1 MSEQTAGATKPTLEK
16 SSSLRGLAQRYC
28 SADPRS
34 LGVFRIALGIL
45 LFLDAARRYPDIE
58 SHYANTGW
66 LPNHFMLFRP
76 MSTHLFSLY
85 LTCSTPGQV
94 KVLLALQLLVDL
106 LLLVGFRTRLMHVLA
121 AVLLASLNSRNVMLE
136 NGGWVVLTL
145 LTVWSMFLP
154 LGRRFSVDA
163 LLRSLRERR
172 QTTLSELN
180 APLARD
186 TKPVVSLAVLA
197 LLLQWIAIYAFNA
210 LQKSGAPWRD
220 GTAVYYALH
229 QHGMLTWFGS
239 WLGNSLSL
247 GAIRALS
254 FGALGTEAAVAAL
267 LIFPVKTQ
275 VTRMLAWLLV
285 CLLHLS
291 IASVLHLG
299 TFSWAM
305 IILFFALIPGQAW
318 AMLGARL
325 RARRPERVLVVPSAS
340 PLALSVCRVVKRF
353 DLLERISFRR
363 DEADDSARFAV
374 LDLSSQRRLRGLN
387 ALSSLARALPLGRVT
402 LAWLRLPGI
411 SRLAKKAI
419 RRAERQP
426 EQAASYLELDESTRE
441 HQSEPL
447 PASPAR
453 SFFSRLWSRMGE
465 AAIIVL
471 LLCCASQVLLEN
483 QVVPVWLKPS
493 KRPNWMTAVIVYP
506 RLFQGWSMFA
516 PAPPLDD
523 VAVVVDGRTKDGRHL
538 DPLTGVAPSFD
549 VSARAQHSRNCEWY
563 YFDRHL
569 NEDRFKAYLGGVR
582 DFLKNHH
589 EITGRPQDQ
598 LVAFDVWSVSE
609 AIALPGAAK
618 AAPVKTK
625 VLSYGF
631 VRD

>member
-1 MSEQTAGATKPTLEK
+1 MSQQTAGEEAKPTREK
-16 SSSLRGLAQRYC
+16 STSLGQLALRYS

-34 LGVFRIALGIL
+34 LGLFRIALGLL

-94 KVLLALQLLVDL
+94 KVLLALQLFIDL
-106 LLLVGFRTRLMHVLA
+106 LLLIGFRTRLMHLIA
-121 AVLLASLNSRNVMLE
+121 AVLLVSLNSRNVMLE

-163 LLRSLRERR
+163 LLRSLREQR

-180 APLARD
+180 APLARE
-186 TKPVVSLAVLA
+186 TKPVLSFAVLA
-197 LLLQWIAIYAFNA
+197 PVLQWIAIYAFNVI
-210 LQKSGAPWRD
+210 QKNGAPWRD

-229 QHGMLTWFGS
+229 QHGMLTWLGS

-247 GAIRALS
+247 GAIRVLT
-254 FGALGTEAAVAAL
+254 FGALGIEATVAL
-267 LIFPVKTQ
+267 LLISPVKTQ

-285 CLLHLS
+285 CALHLS

-305 IILFFALIPGQAW
+305 VILFIALIPHEAW
-318 AMLGARL
+318 ATFGASL
-325 RARRPERVLVVPSAS
+325 RARRPERVLIVPNEG

-353 DLLERISFRR
+353 DLLDRISFRS
-363 DEADDSARFAV
+363 DEADDARFVV
-374 LDLSSQRRLRGLN
+374 LDPSSQRRSRGLK
-387 ALSSLARALPLGRVT
+387 AVSSLARALPLGRVT
-402 LAWLRLPGI
+402 VAWLWLPLLSGQ
-411 SRLAKKAI
+411 AKKAI
-419 RRAERQP
+419 RRAERKP
-426 EQAASYLELDESTRE
+426 EQAASYLELTAQVPEDQAQST
-441 HQSEPL
+441 Q
-447 PASPAR
+447 ASPAR
-453 SFFSRLWSRMGE
+453 QFFSGLGSLVGE
-465 AAIIVL
+465 AAVIVL
-471 LLCCASQVLLEN
+471 FLCCVSQMLLEN
-483 QVVPVWLKPS
+483 QAVPGWLKPS
-493 KRPNWMTAVIVYP
+493 KRPDWMTAVIVYP

-538 DPLTGVAPSFD
+538 DPLTGAAPSFD
-549 VSARAQHSRNCEWY
+549 VSARALHSRNCEWY

-609 AIALPGAAK
+609 AITLPGVAK

-625 VLSYGF
+625 VISYGF